1 MTAPGNLAP
10 ANGPGGGGLTAGTL
24 APASPGAGVP
34 PVPGDQRDVI
44 LRTEGITKRF
54 GPVVALRGVDMQL
67 HRGEVLGIVG
77 DNGAGK
83 STFVKIL
90 TGFYPPDSGQM
101 YIEGE
106 PVHLRSVADARRHG
120 IETVYQDLALV
131 PQLSVYQNLFLNR
144 ELTGLGKIGW
154 LSKGKMR
161 DLAKQYLSDIRV
173 NIPDIDA
180 EAETLSGGQRQAIA
194 VARATRQNAKII
206 LLDEPLAAMGAKE
219 GAQILDVVARLKAE
233 GRVSIIMILHNY
245 VHVLEACDRVSMIQ
259 DGVIALDKPTA
270 ETSVEELT
278 DIVVNEYRRARAEA
292 HEEAAAQA

>member
-1 MTAPGNLAP
+1 MTLPGNVAPG
-10 ANGPGGGGLTAGTL
+10 NGPGGPSAVTPTSLGAA
-24 APASPGAGVP
+24 APPRP
-34 PVPGDQRDVI
+34 QDQGDVI
-44 LRTEGITKRF
+44 LQTKGITKRF
-54 GPVVALRGVDMQL
+54 GPVVALRGVDMEL

-101 YIEGE
+101 FIEGQQ
-106 PVHLRSVADARRHG
+106 VALRSVSDARRHG

-131 PQLSVYQNLFLNR
+131 NQLTVYQNLFLNR
-144 ELTGLGKIGW
+144 ELTTLGKIGW

-161 DLAKQYLSDIRV
+161 QLAKQYLDDIRV

-206 LLDEPLAAMGAKE
+206 LLDEPLAAMGARE
-219 GAQILDVVARLKAE
+219 SALIVDLIRSLSRERGISMIVIDHNYTHLFEICDRLNVIRE
-233 GRVSIIMILHNY
+233 GRVAVDIAVQDTS
-245 VHVLEACDRVSMIQ
+245 LEQLTELMVS
-259 DGVIALDKPTA
+259 
-270 ETSVEELT
+270 
-278 DIVVNEYRRARAEA
+278 EYRNQI
-292 HEEAAAQA
+292 AAGQAQLNR

>member
-10 ANGPGGGGLTAGTL
+10 ANGPDGGGLTAGTL

-206 LLDEPLAAMGAKE
+206 LLDEPLAAMGARE
-219 GAQILDVVARLKAE
+219 SALIVDLIRSLSRERGISIIVIDHNYTHLFEICDRLNVIRE
-233 GRVSIIMILHNY
+233 GRVAVDIRVQDTS
-245 VHVLEACDRVSMIQ
+245 LEQLTELMVS
-259 DGVIALDKPTA
+259 
-270 ETSVEELT
+270 
-278 DIVVNEYRRARAEA
+278 EYRSQI
-292 HEEAAAQA
+292 AAGQAQLDR

>member
-1 MTAPGNLAP
+1 MTVPGNVGPAGNGGPLPVAP
-10 ANGPGGGGLTAGTL
+10 APTGPGG
-24 APASPGAGVP
+24 APPRARD
-34 PVPGDQRDVI
+34 DQRDAI
-44 LRTEGITKRF
+44 LRTVGITKRF
-54 GPVVALRGVDMQL
+54 GPVVALRGVDMEL

-101 YIEGE
+101 FIEGN
-106 PVHLRSVADARRHG
+106 PVNLRSVSDARRHG

-144 ELTGLGKIGW
+144 ELTSFGKVGW

-161 DLAKQYLSDIRV
+161 QLAEQYLDGIKV

-206 LLDEPLAAMGAKE
+206 LLDEPLAAMGARE
-219 GAQILDVVARLKAE
+219 SALIVDLIRSLSRERGISMIVIDHNYTHLFEICDRLNVIRQ
-233 GRVSIIMILHNY
+233 GRVAVDI
-245 VHVLEACDRVSMIQ
+245 RVE
-259 DGVIALDKPTA
+259 
-270 ETSVEELT
+270 ETSLEQLTELM
-278 DIVVNEYRRARAEA
+278 VSEYRSQLAAGEA
-292 HEEAAAQA
+292 QLGR

>member
-1 MTAPGNLAP
+1 MTLPGNLAP
-10 ANGPGGGGLTAGTL
+10 SSGGPSPVIPAPTNGDGG
-24 APASPGAGVP
+24 ASPVR
-34 PVPGDQRDVI
+34 DDKRDVI

-54 GPVVALRGVDMQL
+54 GPVVALRGVDMEL

-101 YIEGE
+101 FLEGQ
-106 PVHLRSVADARRHG
+106 PVNFRSVSDARRHG

-131 PQLSVYQNLFLNR
+131 PQLTVYQNLFLNR
-144 ELTGLGKIGW
+144 EITTFGRIGW

-161 DLAKQYLSDIRV
+161 QLAKQYLDDIRV

-206 LLDEPLAAMGAKE
+206 LLDEPLAAMGARE
-219 GAQILDVVARLKAE
+219 SALIVDLIRSLSRDRGISMIVIDHNYTHLFEICDRLNVIRE
-233 GRVSIIMILHNY
+233 GRVAVDIRVEDTS
-245 VHVLEACDRVSMIQ
+245 LEQLTELMVS
-259 DGVIALDKPTA
+259 
-270 ETSVEELT
+270 
-278 DIVVNEYRRARAEA
+278 EYRSQIAAGQAELNR
-292 HEEAAAQA
+292 

>member
-1 MTAPGNLAP
+1 MTVPGNLAP
-10 ANGPGGGGLTAGTL
+10 GNGPGDGGLPTGTP
-24 APASPGAGVP
+24 APTGPGAGASP
-34 PVPGDQRDVI
+34 ARDDQRDAI

-54 GPVVALRGVDMQL
+54 GPVVALRGVDMEL

-101 YIEGE
+101 FIEGE
-106 PVHLRSVADARRHG
+106 AVHFRSVSDARRHG
-120 IETVYQDLALV
+120 IETVYQDLALI

-161 DLAKQYLSDIRV
+161 QFAKQYLEEIRV

-194 VARATRQNAKII
+194 VARATRQNAKIL
-206 LLDEPLAAMGAKE
+206 LLDEPLAAMGARE
-219 GAQILDVVARLKAE
+219 SALIVDLIRSLSRERGISMIVIDHNYTHLFEICDRLNVIRE
-233 GRVSIIMILHNY
+233 GRVAID
-245 VHVLEACDRVSMIQ
+245 VRVE
-259 DGVIALDKPTA
+259 
-270 ETSVEELT
+270 ETSLEQLTELM
-278 DIVVNEYRRARAEA
+278 VSEYRSQI
-292 HEEAAAQA
+292 AAGQAQLDR